1 MTKSTVSFF
10 RSLLLLGLAVSL
22 LAGCADT
29 KLSRSWT
36 APGVSALKFKK
47 VVVIALA
54 TNREFNRKMA
64 ESAVVNQ
71 MTRVTAVASYE
82 LLPGLAGI
90 KDKEDVLKMI
100 KDSGADGVITLRLAS
115 ADSRVSYG
123 ASGNLPMD
131 YLSFSG
137 YYGSVYDVSGY
148 YLNDGGRNIV
158 TDRILSIETNIYDAH
173 TGKLVWSG
181 LTEST
186 KNANNP
192 GSVPAL
198 ILEVGQTLR
207 AKMESE
213 GLIQK

>member
-1 MTKSTVSFF
+1 MTKNTVS
-10 RSLLLLGLAVSL
+10 LLRPLFLLGLAVSL

-36 APGVSALKFKK
+36 APGTTGLKFNK

-54 TNREFNRKMA
+54 TNREFTRKMA

-71 MTRVTAVASYE
+71 MTKVTAVPSYE
-82 LLPGLAGI
+82 LLPGLTSI
-90 KDKEDVLKMI
+90 KDKDAVLQMI
-100 KDSGADGVITLRLAS
+100 KDSGADGVITLRLVGS
-115 ADSRVSYG
+115 NSQVHYG
-123 ASGNLPMD
+123 SSGNLPMD
-131 YLSFSG
+131 YMSFSG

-148 YLNDGGRNIV
+148 YLSDGGRNIV
-158 TDRILSIETNIYDAH
+158 TDRVLSIETNIYDAH

-186 KNANNP
+186 KDANNP

>member
-1 MTKSTVSFF
+1 MNKVISPF
-10 RSLLLLGLAVSL
+10 RSLLFLGLALGL

-29 KLSRSWT
+29 KLSRSWS
-36 APGVSALKFKK
+36 APGVSALKFHK
-47 VVVIALA
+47 VVVLALG

-71 MTRVTAVASYE
+71 MKIAAVPSYE
-82 LLPGLAGI
+82 LLPGLASI
-90 KDKEDVLKMI
+90 KDRDDVLKMI

-115 ADSRVSYG
+115 ADSHVSYG

-131 YLSFSG
+131 YMTISG
-137 YYGSVYDVSGY
+137 YYGSVYDVGGY
-148 YLNDGGRNIV
+148 YLSDGGRNIV

-186 KNANNP
+186 KDANNP

-198 ILEVGQTLR
+198 ILEVAQTLR

>member
-1 MTKSTVSFF
+1 MKTTA
-10 RSLLLLGLAVSL
+10 SLLRPLVLLGLVVSL

-36 APGVSALKFKK
+36 APGVTQLKFKK

-54 TNREFNRKMA
+54 ANRDFNRKMA

-71 MTRVTAVASYE
+71 MTRITAVPSYE
-82 LLPGLAGI
+82 LMPGLTSI
-90 KDKEDVLKMI
+90 KDRDDVLKMI

-131 YLSFSG
+131 YMSFSG
-137 YYGSVYDVSGY
+137 YYGSVYDVTGY
-148 YLNDGGRNIV
+148 YLDDGGRSIV

-181 LTEST
+181 LTTST
-186 KNANNP
+186 KDANNP

-198 ILEVGQTLR
+198 ILEVGKTLR